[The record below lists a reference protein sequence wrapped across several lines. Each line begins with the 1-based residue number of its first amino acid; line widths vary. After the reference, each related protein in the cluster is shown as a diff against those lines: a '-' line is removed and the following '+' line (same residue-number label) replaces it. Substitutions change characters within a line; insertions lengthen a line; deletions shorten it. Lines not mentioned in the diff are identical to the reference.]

1 LLIQLAITLSV
12 IIFICLY
19 LDWDRIE
26 QTLTSARLDL
36 LVGTW
41 LCLAVISALGAFNM
55 WVLLDGLRKVSFE
68 ITFRS
73 YLISWCAFLFLPS
86 STGDA
91 MQLLFLKEAGVP
103 YDDSGMAYITDKFI
117 TLILTLVLSVVGGL
131 VYFRSYLPWSILT
144 VTATSIVL
152 IIMVAHIAARRT
164 RSRWVSRALAFVTS
178 PIDYSKNHPG
188 RVVLNGVGTATKVAL
203 TGLSHWLTFQALGI
217 DVNFGIVITVAF
229 LAGLVAYV
237 PIAFNGLGTVELA
250 ALWLYR
256 VPNVPA
262 HQVLATYFILRAS
275 IVLMA
280 LTGLLVSRFLRT
292 RPSSL

>member
-1 LLIQLAITLSV
+1 
-12 IIFICLY
+12 
-19 LDWDRIE
+19 
-26 QTLTSARLDL
+26 
-36 LVGTW
+36 
-41 LCLAVISALGAFNM
+41 
-55 WVLLDGLRKVSFE
+55 
-68 ITFRS
+68 
-73 YLISWCAFLFLPS
+73 
-86 STGDA
+86 

-131 VYFRSYLPWSILT
+131 VYFRSYLPWSILI

-152 IIMVAHIAARRT
+152 IIVVAHIAARRT

-203 TGLSHWLTFQALGI
+203 TGLSHWLTFQAVGV